1 MLTSFLNIESNVSFE
16 WKRVV
21 YVKKF
26 DHISTAGLVHMIK
39 ETHVLPIQSQFSSEL
54 NLIL

>member
-1 MLTSFLNIESNVSFE
+1 MLTSFFNIESNVSFE